1 MWEAIASILMSENIL
16 KVVFGLSVL
25 VVLLVILVKLRVIT
39 ISTEHVTIGD
49 KAADLEQT
57 IIRNQITFAHLYCES
72 LEGKIVQVKSELRY
86 NGYFAKWVL
95 ERVFD
100 KIVEWIT
107 YNHIT
112 DNEPYIHIKQE
123 EICNLVY
130 SLGVDEEFKTEE
142 FRDRM
147 RNWTE
152 EVIRE
157 IIKIRKVYT
166 KQYANKEKLCH

>member
-1 MWEAIASILMSENIL
+1 MWEAIST
-16 KVVFGLSVL
+16 VL
-25 VVLLVILVKLRVIT
+25 VSQNLLRLIFGIVVLSLLLVILVKLKIVKIN
-39 ISTEHVTIGD
+39 TEHVTIG
-49 KAADLEQT
+49 ATESAELEQT

-72 LEGKIVQVKSELRY
+72 LQGKIVQMKDKLRCD
-86 NGYFAKWVL
+86 GYFARWVL

-112 DNEPYIHIKQE
+112 DNESYVNIKQE

-130 SLGVDEEFKTEE
+130 SLGVDDEFKTEQ
-142 FRDRM
+142 FRTRM

-166 KQYANKEKLCH
+166 KQYTSKEKS

>member
-1 MWEAIASILMSENIL
+1 MWEAIANVLMSPNIL

-25 VVLLVILVKLRVIT
+25 IILLIVLVKLRVIT
-39 ISTEHVTIGD
+39 INTEHVTIGD
-49 KAADLEQT
+49 KESTDLEQT
-57 IIRNQITFAHLYCES
+57 IIRNQITFVHLYCES
-72 LEGKIVQVKSELRY
+72 LEGKIAQVKSPLRY
-86 NGYFAKWVL
+86 DGYFAKYVL

-107 YNHIT
+107 NNHIT
-112 DNEPYIHIKQE
+112 DNEPYVHIKQE

-130 SLGVDEEFKTEE
+130 SLGVDEEFKTDE
-142 FRDRM
+142 FRERM

-152 EVIRE
+152 EVILE

-166 KQYANKEKLCH
+166 KQYKEKLCQ